1 MRNNKTVKR
10 KILGIT
16 YTFLF
21 IASVFTS
28 VFASTGSSSSLAGNW
43 TGSYQTPGPSGSVEI
58 KLTNSEN
65 KWSGEIKFEGPG
77 HKIVSKPAQKLK
89 VEGENLTFMIELI
102 GAEITFTGKLKDGKL
117 SGGLEA
123 VEDGKTVAMGSWEVT
138 RSEK

>member
-1 MRNNKTVKR
+1 MKNNKTVKR
-10 KILGIT
+10 QILGST

-21 IASVFTS
+21 IASVFTG
-28 VFASTGSSSSLAGNW
+28 VFTAAASPTSLAGNW
-43 TGSYQTPGPSGSVEI
+43 SGSYQTPGPSGAVEI
-58 KLTNSEN
+58 KLTNSES
-65 KWSGEIKFEGPG
+65 KWSGEITFEGPG
-77 HKIVSKPAQKLK
+77 HKIVSKPAQRLK

-123 VEDGKTVAMGSWEVT
+123 VEDGKTVAMGSWEVA